1 MTVDG
6 NKVGAKCVFPFKYHG
21 TMYKECTM
29 INDNQPWCSTKTD
42 SQYNH
47 VSGQGEWGHCSSECL
62 SDDEGK
68 PWEHKKTIPNRYP
81 LSPCS
86 FFAAFVSFFS

>member
-6 NKVGAKCVFPFKYHG
+6 SKVGAKCVFPFKYRG

-42 SQYNH
+42 SQDIH

-68 PWEHKKTIPNRYP
+68 PWEHKKLFQIVI
-81 LSPCS
+81 L
-86 FFAAFVSFFS
+86 